1 MENNCNFVASCCSPN
16 QSKDE
21 FETFA
26 KSLKLSLDKFSA
38 NNPFLSVLLGD
49 FNAKSELWYKKDK
62 TTNEGLQL
70 TA

>member
-1 MENNCNFVASCCSPN
+1 MENNCNFVASCCSPS
-16 QSKDE
+16 QFKDE

-26 KSLKLSLDKFSA
+26 KSLKLSLDKFSV
-38 NNPFLSVLLGD
+38 NNPFLSALLGN
-49 FNAKSELWYKKDK
+49 FNAKSELLYKKDK